1 VVYAEALGNSMVIL
15 NTMESV
21 TDLLVKKPAIYSDRP
36 TFTMVGELMHLD
48 KVRQYVRDPVNIC

>member
-1 VVYAEALGNSMVIL
+1 MVIL

-48 KVRQYVRDPVNIC
+48 KVRQYVRDPVNIY